1 MTDKEIY
8 KARSKGFE
16 RISTLQSEVSDE
28 RFLEFMGSIHK
39 IISKNK
45 INLESIKQEVLEKA
59 EIRKKLV
66 QLFSK

>member
-8 KARSKGFE
+8 KARSKGLE
-16 RISTLQSEVSDE
+16 RISSLHREVSDE

-39 IISKNK
+39 IVSKNK

-66 QLFSK
+66 RLFSK